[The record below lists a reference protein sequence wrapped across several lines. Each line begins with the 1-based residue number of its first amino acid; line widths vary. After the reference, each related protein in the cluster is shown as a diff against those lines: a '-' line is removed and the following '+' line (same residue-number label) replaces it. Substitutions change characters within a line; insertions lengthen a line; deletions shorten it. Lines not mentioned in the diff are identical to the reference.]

1 MAGKNERLYRRVTF
15 THQHITLTNTMAIPT
30 PDTQYQLDFLTG
42 LLNTPSPT
50 GYTRAAI
57 EYVEKALS
65 AFPELQLSRTRKGA
79 LLATWQGESNDAPRA
94 LTAHVDTLGAM
105 VKEIKSNGRL
115 RLTQIG
121 GYAWQTVETEGLTVF
136 TQAGHTIRGCLL
148 LENASVHVHG
158 AEVRENARKDA
169 TMEVRLDVR
178 TSSADETR
186 KLGVQVGDFVAF
198 DPRVEVTNGF
208 VRSRHLDD
216 KACVANIVGAIQAMH
231 AAGLKPAQT
240 THFLFSNY
248 EEVGHGASAGLP
260 NSIVELLSVD
270 MAAVG
275 QGQTSDEFHT
285 TLCVK
290 DSGGPY
296 HHDFSQ
302 QMRRLAADNGIDYRV
317 DIYPNY
323 GSDGEAY
330 WRAGG
335 DVAVALIG
343 PGVDASH
350 NYERTHTDALIDTTR
365 WILAYMLS

>member
-1 MAGKNERLYRRVTF
+1 MELPE
-15 THQHITLTNTMAIPT
+15 INTQELI
-30 PDTQYQLDFLTG
+30 DFLTT

-50 GYTRAAI
+50 GMTAQAI
-57 EYVEKALS
+57 DLCEQALQDV
-65 AFPELQLSRTRKGA
+65 PGIQLARTRKGA
-79 LLATWQGESNDAPRA
+79 LVATLPGEVEGPWRA

-115 RLTQIG
+115 KMSKLG
-121 GYAWQTVETEGLTVF
+121 GFPWNTVEGEGVTVHTASGKTVRGSILLTK
-136 TQAGHTIRGCLL
+136 
-148 LENASVHVHG
+148 ASTHVHG
-158 AEVRENARKDA
+158 QDVGKTERNDD
-169 TMEVRLDVR
+169 TMEVRLDAR
-178 TSSADETR
+178 TDSEADTR
-186 KLGVQVGDFVAF
+186 SLGIEVGDFVVF

-216 KACVANIVGAIQAMH
+216 KACVACMIQAVK
-231 AAGLKPAQT
+231 ALSETGLTPKMT
-240 THFLFSNY
+240 TVLHISNY
-248 EEVGHGASAGLP
+248 EEVGHGAAAGIP
-260 NSIVELLSVD
+260 DEVSELVAVD

-275 QGQTSDEFHT
+275 NGQASDEFHA

-296 HHDFSQ
+296 HYGLNQ
-302 QMRRLAADNGIDYRV
+302 KMRSLAEDHHIPHKI
-317 DIYPNY
+317 DIYPYY

-350 NYERTHTDALIDTTR
+350 NYERTHTEALAATTR
-365 WILAYMLS
+365 WCLAYLLN